1 LAERFGLKYP
11 SSISFIY
18 QAHCGHASHCSPYS
32 VIIYLR
38 PATAMRRA
46 LSSHSLPF
54 QSTES
59 APLSSPWPN
68 LHGFFIFYGKT
79 ICTFVFLRKSLQNAV
94 SKLHNI
100 FVYPT
105 IVAEKKFDICPCF
118 DRKVKRLCL
127 FFFSLFPSVS
137 VFETWASTIPLLLNF

>member
-68 LHGFFIFYGKT
+68 LHGFFK
-79 ICTFVFLRKSLQNAV
+79 FLWENNLHFRFSSEKS
-94 SKLHNI
+94 
-100 FVYPT
+100 
-105 IVAEKKFDICPCF
+105 AECSVQAPQHFCLPY
-118 DRKVKRLCL
+118 DR
-127 FFFSLFPSVS
+127 S
-137 VFETWASTIPLLLNF
+137 